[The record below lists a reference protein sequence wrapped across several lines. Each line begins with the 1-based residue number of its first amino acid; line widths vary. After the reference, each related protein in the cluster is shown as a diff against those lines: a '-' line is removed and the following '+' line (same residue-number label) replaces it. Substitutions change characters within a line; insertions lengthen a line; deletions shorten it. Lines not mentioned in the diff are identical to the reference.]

1 MRTHIPYL
9 LAVAS
14 TVATRRAD
22 ERLNHYDL
30 TVRQYGLLAQLSH
43 EPGLT
48 MADLARQ
55 LGIARQSVHRLV
67 DELVEADHVRRR
79 PGADDRSRRLELADT
94 ARYMLTRIG
103 GPLARVE
110 ADLLGDLDPD
120 EVETLRELL
129 QRVLAHATDDE
140 AWLPAR

>member
-1 MRTHIPYL
+1 MRAHIPYL

-14 TVATRRAD
+14 TVATRRVD
-22 ERLNHYDL
+22 EHLHHYDL
-30 TVRQYGLLAQLSH
+30 TIRQHGLLTQLSH

-79 PGADDRSRRLELADT
+79 PGADDRSRRLELTDT
-94 ARYMLTRIG
+94 ARYMLTRID
-103 GPLARVE
+103 GPLTRVE

-140 AWLPAR
+140 AWLPAQ

>member
-14 TVATRRAD
+14 TVATRRVD
-22 ERLNHYDL
+22 ERLHHYDL
-30 TVRQYGLLAQLSH
+30 TTRQYGLLTQLSH

-79 PGADDRSRRLELADT
+79 PGADDRSRRLELTDT
-94 ARYMLTRIG
+94 ARYMLTRID